1 MKKRLIALLLCLV
14 MLVTCMGVGVF
25 MPPDIKLISES
36 GEAVASVSV
45 PQSDRVQLT
54 TDYKSSV
61 ELGYQWQLS
70 SDGKTWISIYGQTGE
85 SVQLSYAMVCNM
97 LNDEGTAQVRCM
109 VTDGDSEYASRAAE
123 VSIDYSAPA
132 RPAQAAKAPVSVAP
146 VSDPAPAS
154 EGEDPELFNICINY
168 IYGSGSKRSGEPA
181 SEQSVA
187 TVSYGGNFTEKVTFP
202 TVVGYAAYFE
212 DATEPSTEYQFNLE
226 NITKNQTF
234 NVYYQPATVNYTVKY
249 FLQNLEDDEY
259 TVDASRT
266 KVLQGTTEQLVPDNL
281 SDQIAGFTSLLYE
294 RTEIAA
300 DGSTEIEIYNDRNY
314 CLLSFDLGGGWGV
327 EPIYARYGT
336 PISIDEM
343 ALKKTGY
350 TFDGWETPVP
360 SEMPAE
366 NTICKA
372 KWKQNNTAKVTVVIW
387 GENADDENYSYQNSY
402 QLSVK
407 PGTKLTY
414 NDLNNQLICGKEEH
428 THNDACGN
436 VCSHQHDFTCYGL
449 PANAQPIELPTTY
462 KNEQAK
468 LFDELS
474 GGVQDG
480 YIYYFNDNG
489 SKSAGDKYYLRF
501 NGKWYQYSG
510 KPTNNIGEQIG
521 KRLSCHTVYDGW
533 GHDADYAY
541 KYKLKIYCTHTH
553 IDSCYTCGKEAHTH
567 DASCYFNA
575 NAMDSK
581 LWTLVRSDEVTV
593 AADGSTVMNLY
604 YDRTE
609 FTLTFMDGK
618 KTVATIKDKWGAE
631 IKDKFPIVGNDG
643 KNYNG
648 YWWKVPSGS
657 ITYTAGK
664 YLLSIDAM
672 PKENITFSGTY
683 EGTNA
688 KLYYYVEKLDGETVN
703 AATDKSLDGISFKL
717 YKPVIYT
724 KKDGTLTEKEEFYEI
739 PGFTKYKSDPSFAGS
754 DPEPKENNYFYYKR
768 NNYTLKF
775 FNSFNGYVQ
784 EKTVSVQYEAPLKQ
798 YYFDESNG
806 LAYPSGLEANAYNF
820 EGWYTTAGCVDGTK
834 VDWNTFRMPVC
845 DNENKD
851 LVLYA
856 KWVPKSY
863 EVKVWLDSDQSSI
876 IQVNGKDS
884 QTVTHG
890 NFASAPEGTPVNGA
904 WDFIGWFYK
913 DAQGN
918 EKAFDFDNIPVKQD
932 LNIYAKWGSKQPR
945 EFTVYYK
952 ALIDNNEV
960 EIANPT
966 KGSAIP
972 GKTKTFY
979 AKTGDNLNEAY
990 REAFF
995 PDASSKSLTVD
1006 VDPSKNVVIFWYT
1019 QKDAVPYTVKYVY
1032 EDGTNVFPDK
1042 VVDDNRKVV
1051 VTENALKKPGYL
1063 PDAIQK
1069 TLILSA
1075 EGPNVIKFV
1084 YKADTQ
1090 HAYYTRTHYLE
1101 DVNGN
1106 FTIKRDYFEAVG
1118 NVGETYKIDP
1128 NEYKGFTYDKGHP
1141 GELKSGRLTLDG
1153 LDLQLYYTRNS
1164 YGYTVKYLN
1173 KETLKELSPT
1183 VTREPVKFG
1192 KQVTESAITIP
1203 GYTVDMSQKNAIIS
1217 TDEGKNVI
1225 TFYYTENTA
1234 TINYVVFGP
1243 EGCGSVTPGSETV
1256 KVLTGEAQGS
1266 TAAVSSD
1273 TYKFVGWY
1281 SDEACTVPVNTS
1293 WVDADNKLTPGKT
1306 ETYGSVQG
1314 YKSATY
1320 YAKFDYN
1327 VVDLTITKTIS
1338 GKDSQQLYGEGSF
1351 VFHVKG
1357 TDENTKK
1364 IDIDVVVKIEN
1375 GATSGSV
1382 VLKAL
1387 PIGSYTITE
1396 DTGWS
1401 WRYGVDNVGFTGVS
1415 NHSNTGAAAR
1425 CTLVGGKDNA
1435 VTFTNSWLH
1444 AQWLSFTT
1452 SVRNIFGTP
1461 NNK

>member
-25 MPPDIKLISES
+25 LPPDIKLLDASS
-36 GEAVASVSV
+36 GEEVSSVSV

-54 TDYKSSV
+54 MDYKSSG
-61 ELGYQWQLS
+61 EPGYQWQLS
-70 SDGKTWISIYGQTGE
+70 ADGKTWINIYGQTGE

-97 LNDEGTAQVRCM
+97 LNDEGTVQVRCM
-109 VTDGDSEYASRAAE
+109 VTDGESEYASRAAE
-123 VSIDYSAPA
+123 VSVDYSAPA
-132 RPAQAAKAPVSVAP
+132 RPAQAAKAPASVAP

-168 IYGSGSKRSGEPA
+168 IYGSGSKRYGEPA

-187 TVSYGGNFTEKVTFP
+187 TVSYGGSFTEKVTFP

-226 NITKNQTF
+226 NIKKNQTF
-234 NVYYQPATVNYTVKY
+234 NVYYQPATVNYTVKH

-300 DGSTEIEIYNDRNY
+300 DGSTEIEIYYDRNY

-336 PISIDEM
+336 LISIDET

-372 KWKQNNTAKVTVVIW
+372 KWKQNNTAKVTVVVW
-387 GENADDENYSYQNSY
+387 GENANDEGYSYQDSY
-402 QLSVK
+402 QLDAK
-407 PGTKLTY
+407 PGTELKQT
-414 NDLNNQLICGKEEH
+414 DLNGKLICGKEEH
-428 THNDACGN
+428 THSASCYGG
-436 VCSHQHDFTCYGL
+436 CTHQHNFACW
-449 PANAQPIELPTTY
+449 
-462 KNEQAK
+462 
-468 LFDELS
+468 
-474 GGVQDG
+474 GGVQLKKPSN
-480 YIYYFNDNG
+480 NDLKKFTEYGLVNG
-489 SKSAGDKYYLRF
+489 NVYRLKCDAYASNPYDAYYLYY
-501 NGKWYQYSG
+501 GGEWYSVNSNAVGTLIYESG
-510 KPTNNIGEQIG
+510 AINVHGHTNYVISGNN
-521 KRLSCHTVYDGW
+521 KDYFYVYNS
-533 GHDADYAY
+533 
-541 KYKLKIYCTHTH
+541 KLACTHTH
-553 IDSCYTCGKEAHTH
+553 SASCLNCGKEAHTH
-567 DASCYFNA
+567 SSDCYYNA
-575 NAMDSK
+575 NTMDSK

-618 KTVATIKDKWGAE
+618 KTVATIKDKWGAD

-643 KNYNG
+643 KNYKG

-688 KLYYYVEKLDGETVN
+688 KLYYYVEKLDGETAN

-724 KKDGTLTEKEEFYEI
+724 EKDGTLTEKEEFYEI
-739 PGFTKYKSDPSFAGS
+739 PGFTKYKSDPSFAGGN
-754 DPEPKENNYFYYKR
+754 PEPKNDNYFYYTR
-768 NNYTLKF
+768 NDYTLKF
-775 FNSFNGYVQ
+775 FNRFNGYVQ
-784 EKTVSVQYEAPLKQ
+784 EKSVSVQYEAPLKQ

-856 KWVPKSY
+856 KWVPKRY

-876 IQVNGKDS
+876 IQVSGKDS

-1019 QKDAVPYTVKYVY
+1019 QKNAVPYTVKYVY

-1075 EGPNVIKFV
+1075 DGPNVIKFV
-1084 YKADTQ
+1084 YKADTE

-1118 NVGETYKIDP
+1118 NVGETYRIDP
-1128 NEYKGFTYDKGHP
+1128 NDYKGFTYAQGHS
-1141 GELKSGRLTLDG
+1141 GELKSGKLTLDG

-1164 YGYTVKYLN
+1164 YAYTVKYLN
-1173 KETLKELSPT
+1173 KETLKELSPAM
-1183 VTREPVKFG
+1183 TREPVKFG
-1192 KQVTESAITIP
+1192 RQVTESAITIP

-1234 TINYVVFGP
+1234 TINYAVVGP

-1256 KVLTGEAQGS
+1256 KVLTGEAHGS
-1266 TAAVSSD
+1266 KATVSSPN
-1273 TYKFVGWY
+1273 YKFVGWY
-1281 SDEACTVPVNTS
+1281 SDEACTKHVDPS
-1293 WVDADNKLTPGKT
+1293 WVDSDNKLTPGKT

-1338 GKDSQQLYGEGSF
+1338 GKDSQQLYGERSF

-1357 TDENTKK
+1357 IDENTER

-1375 GATSGSV
+1375 GQTTGSV

-1401 WRYGVDNVGFTGVS
+1401 WRYGVGNVGFTGVS
-1415 NHSNTGAAAR
+1415 NHSNTGATAS

-1452 SVRNIFGTP
+1452 SVQNIFG
-1461 NNK
+1461 NK

>member
-25 MPPDIKLISES
+25 MPPDIKLLSES

-54 TDYKSSV
+54 TDYKSSG

-70 SDGKTWISIYGQTGE
+70 ADGKTWINIYGQTGE

-97 LNDEGTAQVRCM
+97 LNDEGTVQVRCM
-109 VTDGDSEYASRAAE
+109 VTDGESEYASRAAE
-123 VSIDYSAPA
+123 VSVDYSAPA

-168 IYGSGSKRSGEPA
+168 IYGSGSKRYGEPA

-187 TVSYGGNFTEKVTFP
+187 TVSYGGSFTEKVTFP

-300 DGSTEIEIYNDRNY
+300 DGSTEIEIYYDRNY

-336 PISIDEM
+336 PISIDET

-387 GENADDENYSYQNSY
+387 GENADDEHYSYQNSF
-402 QLSVK
+402 QLDAK
-407 PGTKLTY
+407 PGTELKQT
-414 NDLNNQLICGKEEH
+414 DLNGQLICGGLH
-428 THNDACGN
+428 THDASCGVN
-436 VCSHQHDFTCYGL
+436 CRHEGAHSAGLDCYGVAQTATQVDPNDYGSL
-449 PANAQPIELPTTY
+449 GSYDARTHFENNCNKCKNKGKELTNLANGTVCCFKDNSTY
-462 KNEQAK
+462 YYY
-468 LFDELS
+468 L
-474 GGVQDG
+474 
-480 YIYYFNDNG
+480 YFNNG
-489 SKSAGDKYYLRF
+489 YYKIDKNLYNKL
-501 NGKWYQYSG
+501 NTGIGQSITHGNDTYS
-510 KPTNNIGEQIG
+510 
-521 KRLSCHTVYDGW
+521 
-533 GHDADYAY
+533 
-541 KYKLKIYCTHTH
+541 IYTAKCIHTHT
-553 IDSCYTCGKEAHTH
+553 DSCYTCGLKGHTTH

-593 AADGSTVMNLY
+593 EADGSTVMNLY

-643 KNYNG
+643 KNYKG

-688 KLYYYVEKLDGETVN
+688 KLYYYVEKLDGETTN

-739 PGFTKYKSDPSFAGS
+739 PGFTKYKSDPSFAGGNPS
-754 DPEPKENNYFYYKR
+754 PKNDNYFYYRR
-768 NNYTLKF
+768 NYYTLKF

-784 EKTVSVQYEAPLKQ
+784 EKSVSVQYEAPLKQ

-966 KGSAIP
+966 KGSAIA

-1042 VVDDNRKVV
+1042 VVNDNRKVV

-1075 EGPNVIKFV
+1075 EGSNVIKFV
-1084 YKADTQ
+1084 YKADME

-1128 NEYKGFTYDKGHP
+1128 NEYKGFTYASGHS
-1141 GELKSGRLTLDG
+1141 GELKSGKLTPDG

-1173 KETLKELSPT
+1173 NETLKELSPA

-1234 TINYVVFGP
+1234 TINYVAVGA
-1243 EGCGSVTPGSETV
+1243 GVADGICSVSNGSESV
-1256 KVLTGEAQGS
+1256 KVITGVPDGS
-1266 TAAVSSD
+1266 TATIQGND
-1273 TYKFVGWY
+1273 QTYKFVGWY
-1281 SDEACTVPVNTS
+1281 SDANCEYKVSDDYKYVPIKNSDGMYEA
-1293 WVDADNKLTPGKT
+1293 
-1306 ETYGSVQG
+1306 
-1314 YKSATY
+1314 ATY
-1320 YAKFDYN
+1320 YAKFEYN

-1338 GKDSQQLYGEGSF
+1338 DKDSQQLYGERSF

-1357 TDENTKK
+1357 TGDNTSR

-1415 NHSNTGAAAR
+1415 NHSNTGAAAN
-1425 CTLVGGKDNA
+1425 CALVGGVKNE